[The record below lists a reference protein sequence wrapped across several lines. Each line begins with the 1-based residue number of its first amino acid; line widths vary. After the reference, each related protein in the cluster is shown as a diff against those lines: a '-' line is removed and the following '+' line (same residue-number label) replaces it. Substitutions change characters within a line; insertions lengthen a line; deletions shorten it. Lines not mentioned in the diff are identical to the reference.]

1 MTRETR
7 LNLIFL
13 AILLAILTPGAVIL
27 FHKKLQPTIKPMG
40 TPEAVQ
46 REVAYMSPGMT
57 PPGKTRVEPPQTARW
72 IEALVRDRIGEPR
85 TLADDHRQ
93 ITRPTDPDGLPLMSD
108 RKSFQ
113 LVAAEPLESE
123 IRLWLLL
130 WDYDP
135 AREETWSVK
144 LADAEQ
150 KFRIVDT
157 RPVEV
162 PPIVRDEL
170 GETGIT
176 RPPHEVVW
184 QELVIPKSSDGTIR
198 LQRGSPSGADYV
210 HFVPSFTN
218 SGATR
223 H

>member
-13 AILLAILTPGAVIL
+13 AVILAILTPGAVML
-27 FHKKLQPTIKPMG
+27 FRKKLQPTLKPMAM
-40 TPEAVQ
+40 PEAVQ
-46 REVAYMSPGMT
+46 REVAYMSPLKT

-72 IEALVRDRIGEPR
+72 MEGIVRERIGDVREM
-85 TLADDHRQ
+85 ASAGRQ
-93 ITRPTDPDGLPLMSD
+93 ILRPTDPDGLPLMSD

-113 LVAAEPLESE
+113 LVAAESLESE
-123 IRLWLLL
+123 VRLWLLL

-144 LADAEQ
+144 LADTEQ
-150 KFRIVDT
+150 KFRIIDT
-157 RPVEV
+157 RPIEV
-162 PPIVRDEL
+162 PAIVREEL
-170 GETGIT
+170 GENGIT

-184 QELVIPKSSDGTIR
+184 QELVIPKSSDGTVR
-198 LQRGSPSGADYV
+198 LQRGSPAGADFV